1 MRAHGEVTTS
11 GVLWGIA
18 TYSRIII
25 SAVIGLLKTVI
36 KLLKTVIE
44 FTETVIELL
53 KTVIEFLI

>member
-1 MRAHGEVTTS
+1 MRARGEVTTS

-36 KLLKTVIE
+36 
-44 FTETVIELL
+44 ELL